1 MPTQSRPD
9 ERPEAP
15 LSPWLYVAVMALVAG
30 MALYQIIFM
39 LPAPAPAPV
48 RGPVVQLTTTAAIG
62 GIPNKENP

>member
-1 MPTQSRPD
+1 MSTQSRPD

-39 LPAPAPAPV
+39 LPAPAPV

-62 GIPNKENP
+62 GTSIPNKENP